1 MADKKRPPASN
12 RRAKREARAGSG
24 LASNIP
30 PAAADNP
37 VIGTEEP
44 PGYAEYAVVF
54 EAESAVLIEQIA
66 LGAMRALT
74 TEQLNSLI
82 WIGLLDEGFSRVV
95 TELDERAERGEEL

>member
-24 LASNIP
+24 LDANIP

-37 VIGTEEP
+37 AIETEEP
-44 PGYAEYAVVF
+44 PGYAEFAVVF
-54 EAESAVLIEQIA
+54 EAETDVQIELIA
-66 LGAMRALT
+66 LNAMRALT
-74 TEQLNSLI
+74 TAQLNSLI

-95 TELDERAERGEEL
+95 TELDERAERGETL